1 MSRLASQDRRA
12 RKPGCQLHR
21 WIGPINE
28 QEVDQLEG
36 EKVDDKVDI
45 KVDYKVDYKVDDK
58 VDYKVDDKVDDKVY
72 DMVEK
77 GGQQSRRQGTVCDK
91 TKTDYKTAG

>member
-1 MSRLASQDRRA
+1 M
-12 RKPGCQLHR
+12 
-21 WIGPINE
+21 
-28 QEVDQLEG
+28 
-36 EKVDDKVDI
+36 
-45 KVDYKVDYKVDDK
+45 DYKVGEKVDDK

-77 GGQQSRRQGTVCDK
+77 GGQQSRRHGTVCDK

>member
-36 EKVDDKVDI
+36 EKVDDKVDKVDI
-45 KVDYKVDYKVDDK
+45 KVDYK

-72 DMVEK
+72 DMVGK
-77 GGQQSRRQGTVCDK
+77 GGQQR
-91 TKTDYKTAG
+91 

>member
-1 MSRLASQDRRA
+1 MD
-12 RKPGCQLHR
+12 
-21 WIGPINE
+21 
-28 QEVDQLEG
+28 D
-36 EKVDDKVDI
+36 KVDKVDI

-58 VDYKVDDKVDDKVY
+58 VDYKVDDKVY

>member
-36 EKVDDKVDI
+36 EKVDDKVDKVDI
-45 KVDYKVDYKVDDK
+45 KVDYN

-72 DMVEK
+72 GMVEK